1 MASLKTR
8 QEQMIDTRPGMQAL
22 PKTSALALS
31 LAPTTC
37 DPECQSY
44 HAVWGFM
51 RLFGNL
57 PAVAKDHA
65 FMLAAIG
72 EAIEAGAQR
81 VMVSGSADHG
91 VLAYVIAAF
100 NDAGVCP
107 DITVIDQCE
116 TPLKVCTSYAHDLGQ
131 TIKTQACDA
140 LTYSGGPFDLIVAH
154 NFLNFFSPDAR
165 EELVRN
171 WSTLLAENG
180 RVINLSVIKENTP
193 ERALRFP
200 PAKAEE
206 LANTMCAVRGTGV
219 HAGLVSEAELR
230 KLVKDYCARR
240 TSWSIPNIESVTA
253 LFSKNGFVLG
263 SPPSVDQMP
272 DRPGRTRCGL
282 IAVRA

>member
-1 MASLKTR
+1 
-8 QEQMIDTRPGMQAL
+8 MIDTRPGMQAL

-31 LAPTTC
+31 LAPATC
-37 DPECQSY
+37 DPVCQSY

-65 FMLAAIG
+65 FMLSAIG
-72 EAIEAGAQR
+72 EAIEAGAKR

-100 NDAGVCP
+100 NDAGVHP
-107 DITVIDQCE
+107 DITVIDQCA
-116 TPLKVCTSYAHDLGQ
+116 TPLKVCAAYAHDLGH

-154 NFLNFFSPDAR
+154 NFLNFFSPEER
-165 EELVRN
+165 VELVRN

-180 RVINLSVIKENTP
+180 RVINLSVIKKNMP

-200 PAKAEE
+200 PAKAKE
-206 LANTMCAVRGTGV
+206 LANRMCATRREGV
-219 HAGLVSEAELR
+219 HAGLVSEIELR
-230 KLVKDYCARR
+230 KLVQDYCARR
-240 TSWSIPNIESVTA
+240 NSWSITDIESVTA
-253 LFSKNGFVLG
+253 LFSNNGFVLG

-272 DRPGRTRCGL
+272 DWPGRTRGGF